1 MNYSLDLNKYAAL
14 ARRTAAEGC
23 VLLENREGALPLKKG
38 VKVTGATVHLVN
50 EQYDDGRILLQK
62 AVSVEEGDTPETLQK
77 RVMKEAEW
85 VILPKAL
92 DMITRGE

>member
-38 VKVTGATVHLVN
+38 AKTAVFGRAAFNYYKSGLGSGGSG
-50 EQYDDGRILLQK
+50 QYKIHGQHSGCAEKGRYDLSRRPVGGNL
-62 AVSVEEGDTPETLQK
+62 
-77 RVMKEAEW
+77 
-85 VILPKAL
+85 
-92 DMITRGE
+92 

>member
-1 MNYSLDLNKYAAL
+1 MIPSLCGAGYDGLRVHEAA
-14 ARRTAAEGC
+14 
-23 VLLENREGALPLKKG
+23 VKKG